1 MTFSVTLQRCLVR
14 SYWEAKASS
23 LLYHS
28 MNWKSNGNEAWNQIC
43 SLMQDS
49 CNNISTTPFKRT
61 LKLQL
66 DKAGASTPWETRA
79 GTFTV
84 KNFVNFKHMDFFV
97 CLARRFVQYWTLTWI
112 YCLHTAVQKNQN
124 INMILFFSAVTL
136 SFPRRAAKQIKKANF
151 IYCRKSAYNHRGFKV
166 QKFLISWYSNWFQGK
181 FYLSWDFRW
190 GHKEWAWRKP
200 HPYPG
205 VWVRLHEDSPT
216 PVIFFI
222 PLYGKGRI
230 FTALPQE
237 CRSTQAGLNVFQK
250 RSQ

>member
-61 LKLQL
+61 LNLQL

-97 CLARRFVQYWTLTWI
+97 CLFSTEICAVLNT
-112 YCLHTAVQKNQN
+112 HTDLLPPYSSAKKPKHQHDFIFLCSNSQLSKKSSKTNQEG
-124 INMILFFSAVTL
+124 L
-136 SFPRRAAKQIKKANF
+136 
-151 IYCRKSAYNHRGFKV
+151 
-166 QKFLISWYSNWFQGK
+166 
-181 FYLSWDFRW
+181 FYL
-190 GHKEWAWRKP
+190 
-200 HPYPG
+200 
-205 VWVRLHEDSPT
+205 L
-216 PVIFFI
+216 
-222 PLYGKGRI
+222 
-230 FTALPQE
+230 
-237 CRSTQAGLNVFQK
+237 
-250 RSQ
+250 